1 MGTPSV
7 SVQSPGPVHA
17 MLYRIDPSLIDPS
30 VNLPVVQPNTYEL
43 LDDDAKQCSIIGD
56 DELNASYVDK
66 NIASYRLDGIETWP
80 QVPNP
85 DNHNVI
91 ITYGSG
97 IQATISIGSI
107 SLDPGA
113 APDQYYKTGGIIYP
127 IDQSGGSLFNATNTP
142 NLAYMRNQ
150 YWDMA
155 RKQTD
160 TNVMFAEI
168 VATFAGAVAGLGHA
182 GEATNYV
189 TSPDN
194 GSEPIPTPGDTPE
207 NQLDQGSD
215 GQGSGSSSN

>member
-1 MGTPSV
+1 MGTPSGN
-7 SVQSPGPVHA
+7 VQSPGPVHA
-17 MLYRIDPSLIDPS
+17 TLYRIDPSLIDPS
-30 VNLPVVQPNTYEL
+30 VQLPVVEPNTYEL

-56 DELNASYVDK
+56 DELNAAYVDK
-66 NIASYRLDGIETWP
+66 HIASYRLDGIETWP

-97 IQATISIGSI
+97 SQATISIGSI
-107 SLDPGA
+107 GLDPGP

-142 NLAYMRNQ
+142 NLAYIRNQ

-155 RKQTD
+155 RKQTE

-168 VATFAGAVAGLGHA
+168 VATFADAVAALGHA
-182 GEATNYV
+182 GEATNYI

-194 GSEPIPTPGDTPE
+194 TNEPIPTPGDSPE
-207 NQLDQGSD
+207 DHTD

>member
-1 MGTPSV
+1 MGTPAASA
-7 SVQSPGPVHA
+7 QSPGPVHVT
-17 MLYRIDPSLIDPS
+17 LYRIDPSLIDQS
-30 VNLPVVQPNTYEL
+30 VQLPVVQPNTYQL

-56 DELNASYVDK
+56 DDLNAAYVDK

-91 ITYGSG
+91 ITYQNG

-107 SLDPGA
+107 GLDPGP
-113 APDQYYKTGGIIYP
+113 APDQYYKTGSIIYP
-127 IDQSGGSLFNATNTP
+127 IDQSGASLFNATNTP
-142 NLAYMRNQ
+142 NLTYMRNQ

-155 RKQTD
+155 RKQTE

-168 VATFAGAVAGLGHA
+168 VATFSSAIGALGHA
-182 GEATNYV
+182 GESTKYV
-189 TSPDN
+189 TSPDSDN
-194 GSEPIPTPGDTPE
+194 VPVPTPGDPPE
-207 NQLDQGSD
+207 DYTG